1 MTRLWPDGTLIQV
14 VQSSPE
20 LPGRFTWQGQI
31 HPIEAISKRWRVQ
44 MEWWRE
50 GIHRDYF
57 KLTTTTG
64 LLVVIFHDLHTGHW
78 YLQRLYD

>member
-1 MTRLWPDGTLIQV
+1 
-14 VQSSPE
+14 
-20 LPGRFTWQGQI
+20 
-31 HPIEAISKRWRVQ
+31 

-50 GIHRDYF
+50 GIRRDYF

-64 LLVVIFHDLHTGHW
+64 LLVVIFHDLDTGDW